1 MGFSSLTKDRNS
13 GSLCWKCE
21 ILTSG
26 PPGKSCQY
34 LFESHQQDHPL
45 FNPLVQF
52 GFIYIIWFL
61 KMYPI
66 FPRHSHTF
74 IITVCS
80 YKVVYESKKM
90 ILTWNYYLVNQLLL
104 WCKIYSLLKYLSPF
118 NTSIYVHPLFGH
130 PCPSSFAECK
140 YRAICC
146 KVCGKSCPPPP
157 KQNQNKPVIHGTD
170 VAEQIKSYTKP
181 LSNGGQQI

>member
-34 LFESHQQDHPL
+34 LFESQQDHPL

-52 GFIYIIWFL
+52 GFIYIMWFL
-61 KMYPI
+61 KMHPI

-80 YKVVYESKKM
+80 QSCIWKQKNHPNMKLFPSQP
-90 ILTWNYYLVNQLLL
+90 TLL
-104 WCKIYSLLKYLSPF
+104 WCKIYSLLKYLFPF
-118 NTSIYVHPLFGH
+118 NTSVYVHPLFWH
-130 PCPSSFAECK
+130 PCPSSFAECE

-146 KVCGKSCPPPP
+146 KVCGKSCPPP

-170 VAEQIKSYTKP
+170 IAEQIKSYIKP
-181 LSNGGQQI
+181 LSSGGQQI

>member
-1 MGFSSLTKDRNS
+1 M
-13 GSLCWKCE
+13 
-21 ILTSG
+21 
-26 PPGKSCQY
+26 
-34 LFESHQQDHPL
+34 H
-45 FNPLVQF
+45 
-52 GFIYIIWFL
+52 
-61 KMYPI
+61 PI

-80 YKVVYESKKM
+80 YKVVYESKKI

-146 KVCGKSCPPPP
+146 KVCGKSCPPQTKP
-157 KQNQNKPVIHGTD
+157 KQTSNSWHWCCRADQVIYKTTQQWRSADLGELAAKEETFNKDEDFRENLKKNGLN
-170 VAEQIKSYTKP
+170 IKVFKGD
-181 LSNGGQQI
+181 LGKKNR